1 MADKEIVVKVTTEA
15 DLSNLE
21 DLSGTID
28 AAKESADGLSE
39 SLDELSDADLAYLMG
54 EIDDMPEGF
63 YESTEAVDELSD
75 SISNIDT
82 GGLEDASSSADALSD
97 SLDDI
102 DGGGLDDAS
111 SSADDL
117 ADSLGGAT
125 ESSNE
130 LSDSMGL
137 IEGAMLLDV
146 ANQMSQIGSNA
157 EGMAQ
162 DMNTAAISVGQLST
176 NVGMAEPQMVSL
188 IANISNATF
197 PQTEAMAYVN
207 ALNQMGVSADKLGE
221 SATNMDRI
229 NDATGIGYQSVM
241 NLTAGL
247 RSMGIE
253 ADNLPASFNAIAYAE
268 ANVYDG
274 TNTLASTLRTQ
285 AGNLNEYGLSV
296 DQVVVVLG
304 ALQSQTGLTGR
315 KLSSELGSRL
325 KECNGDIGA
334 LEQSLG
340 LANGTLANASDL
352 TGQYAGQIQALAD
365 EEAEHKSWL
374 DQLNAAWED
383 MQLYLSPILSPLMSF
398 AGIIGGFGS
407 FAMQINGI
415 ITLAQTFGLL
425 GSAESA
431 IIPVQYAEA
440 AAGWASIGWIALAI
454 ALGIALGLALV
465 WLYENCDW
473 FRQAVD
479 ALAGA
484 LQWLAGVI
492 YENILSALQWLSDQ
506 FNQFTEQLGLNTD
519 DWIQAILGFIL
530 FLPQLPLR
538 VGIELANVIA
548 RALGFKGNFIQT
560 LVSTA
565 TGAVKG
571 FADAVMGIP
580 RALES
585 CLQWA
590 YEIVMN
596 NPLVQALQWLG
607 EQAANAFAVIGLGQR
622 SPGKIVKA
630 MRKEL
635 DWTEDAI
642 RDSNLAKV
650 TAQLGQNITSEFG
663 NTSLTNAITN
673 MNGQG
678 YRAGGDII
686 VNVYGDIDNDKRIR
700 ELVDAVRR
708 ELSWN
713 NKTAG
718 RTV

>member
-15 DLSNLE
+15 DVSSLD

-28 AAKESADGLSE
+28 AAKESADELSE

-54 EIDDMPEGF
+54 EIDDMPDGF
-63 YESTEAVDELSD
+63 YETTEAVDEL
-75 SISNIDT
+75 N
-82 GGLEDASSSADALSD
+82 D
-97 SLDDI
+97 SLDGI
-102 DGGGLDDAS
+102 DGGGLDEAS
-111 SSADDL
+111 SGADDL
-117 ADSLGGAT
+117 ADSLEGAA

-137 IEGAMLLDV
+137 IEGAMLMDV
-146 ANQMSQIGSNA
+146 ANQMGQIGSNA

-162 DMNTAAISVGQLST
+162 DMNAASITVGQLAT

-188 IANISNATF
+188 INNISNATF
-197 PQTEAMAYVN
+197 PQSEAMAYVN

-221 SATNMDRI
+221 SATNMDKI
-229 NDATGIGYQSVM
+229 NDATHVGYQSVM

-274 TNTLASTLRTQ
+274 TNTLAATLRTQ

-325 KECNGDIGA
+325 KECNGDINA

-340 LANGTLANASDL
+340 LTNGTLQNASAL

-383 MQLYLSPILSPLMSF
+383 MQLYLSPVLSPLMSF

-415 ITLAQTFGLL
+415 LTLAQTFGIL
-425 GSAESA
+425 GGAESA
-431 IIPVQYAEA
+431 LIPIQWAEA
-440 AAGWASIGWIALAI
+440 AAGWASIGWIVLAI
-454 ALGIALGLALV
+454 ALGIALGLALIYLYNHSERFRNAV
-465 WLYENCDW
+465 QWL
-473 FRQAVD
+473 
-479 ALAGA
+479 GSK

-492 YENILSALQWLSDQ
+492 TSSIMGAVNEFSRIIQGIPKALQDC
-506 FNQFTEQLGLNTD
+506 LN
-519 DWIQAILGFIL
+519 
-530 FLPQLPLR
+530 
-538 VGIELANVIA
+538 
-548 RALGFKGNFIQT
+548 
-560 LVSTA
+560 
-565 TGAVKG
+565 
-571 FADAVMGIP
+571 
-580 RALES
+580 
-585 CLQWA
+585 WA
-590 YEIVMN
+590 YNLVMSH
-596 NPLVQALQWLG
+596 PLVQALVWLG

-630 MRKEL
+630 IKKEL
-635 DWTEDAI
+635 DWSEDAI
-642 RDSNLAKV
+642 RDSNLANV
-650 TAQLGQNITSEFG
+650 TARLGGNIASEFG
-663 NTSLTNAITN
+663 NNNLTNAITN
-673 MNGQG
+673 INGQG
-678 YRAGGDII
+678 RGTGGDII

-700 ELVDAVRR
+700 DLVEAVRR
-708 ELSWN
+708 ELNWD

-718 RTV
+718 RRTY

>member
-1 MADKEIVVKVTTEA
+1 MADKEIIVKVTTEA
-15 DLSNLE
+15 DVSSLD
-21 DLSGTID
+21 DLSTVID
-28 AAKESADGLSE
+28 SAKESADELSE
-39 SLDELSDADLAYLMG
+39 SLDELSDADVAYIMG
-54 EIDDMPEGF
+54 EIDDMPDGF
-63 YESTEAVDELSD
+63 YETTEAVDEL
-75 SISNIDT
+75 N
-82 GGLEDASSSADALSD
+82 D
-97 SLDDI
+97 SLGDI
-102 DGGGLDDAS
+102 DGSGLDDAS

-117 ADSLGGAT
+117 ADSLEGAA

-137 IEGAMLLDV
+137 IEGAMLMDV
-146 ANQMSQIGSNA
+146 ANQMGQIGANA

-162 DMNTAAISVGQLST
+162 DMNAASITVGQLAT

-188 IANISNATF
+188 ISNISNATF
-197 PQTEAMAYVN
+197 PQSEAMAYVN
-207 ALNQMGVSADKLGE
+207 ALNQMGVSAENLG
-221 SATNMDRI
+221 SAATNMDRI

-325 KECNGDIGA
+325 KECNGDLGA

-340 LANGTLANASDL
+340 LTNGTLQNASAL

-425 GSAESA
+425 GAAESS
-431 IIPVQYAEA
+431 IIPVQYDEA

-484 LQWLAGVI
+484 LQWLVGVI
-492 YENILSALQWLSDQ
+492 YENVMGAIQWLSDQ
-506 FNQFTEQLGLNTD
+506 FNQFTQQLGLNTD
-519 DWIQAILGFIL
+519 DWIQAIVGFIL

-560 LVSTA
+560 IVSTA
-565 TGAVKG
+565 TEAVKG

-580 RALES
+580 RAIES

-590 YEIVMN
+590 YDIVMN
-596 NPLVQALQWLG
+596 SPLVQALQWLG
-607 EQAANAFAVIGLGQR
+607 EQAANAFSYIGLGQH
-622 SPGKIVKA
+622 SPGKIVKS
-630 MRKEL
+630 MRREL
-635 DWTEDAI
+635 EWTEEAI
-642 RDSNLAKV
+642 NNSTLAKT
-650 TAQLGQNITSEFG
+650 TANLGNNIASEFG
-663 NTSLTNAITN
+663 NTNL
-673 MNGQG
+673 NGALSNINNQG
-678 YRAGGDII
+678 YGTGGDII

-700 ELVDAVRR
+700 DLVEAVRR
-708 ELSWN
+708 ELNWN

-718 RTV
+718 RTI

>member
-1 MADKEIVVKVTTEA
+1 MMADKEIVVKVTTEA
-15 DLSNLE
+15 DVSSLDDLSNA
-21 DLSGTID
+21 ID
-28 AAKESADGLSE
+28 SAKES
-39 SLDELSDADLAYLMG
+39 
-54 EIDDMPEGF
+54 
-63 YESTEAVDELSD
+63 VDELS
-75 SISNIDT
+75 SSF
-82 GGLEDASSSADALSD
+82 EDGVSSADELASSTENINGG
-97 SLDDI
+97 SLDE
-102 DGGGLDDAS
+102 AS
-111 SSADDL
+111 GSADDL
-117 ADSLGGAT
+117 AGSLDNATDSA
-125 ESSNE
+125 NE

-146 ANQMSQIGSNA
+146 ANQMGQIGANA

-162 DMNTAAISVGQLST
+162 DMNAASITVGQLAT

-188 IANISNATF
+188 INNISNATF
-197 PQTEAMAYVN
+197 PQSEAMAYVN
-207 ALNQMGVSADKLGE
+207 ALNQMGVSAENLG
-221 SATNMDRI
+221 SAATNMDRI

-253 ADNLPASFNAIAYAE
+253 ADNLPESFNAIAYAE

-274 TNTLASTLRTQ
+274 TNTLAATLRTQ

-325 KECNGDIGA
+325 KECNGDLGA

-340 LANGTLANASDL
+340 LTSGTLQNASSL

-365 EEAEHKSWL
+365 EEAEHKTWL
-374 DQLNAAWED
+374 DQINAAWED

-425 GSAESA
+425 GAAESS
-431 IIPVQYAEA
+431 IIPVQWAEA

-473 FRQAVD
+473 FRQGVD
-479 ALAGA
+479 ALAAA
-484 LQWLAGVI
+484 LQWLAGII
-492 YENILSALQWLSDQ
+492 YQSVLGAIQWLSDQ
-506 FNQFTEQLGLNTD
+506 FNQFTQQLGLNTD

-580 RALES
+580 KAIES

-607 EQAANAFAVIGLGQR
+607 EQAVNAFAVLGLGQQ
-622 SPGKIVKA
+622 SPGKIVKS

-635 DWTEDAI
+635 DWTEEAI
-642 RDSNLAKV
+642 NNSNLAK
-650 TAQLGQNITSEFG
+650 TSARLGDNIASEFG
-663 NTSLTNAITN
+663 NNNL
-673 MNGQG
+673 NGALSNLNNQG
-678 YRAGGDII
+678 YGTGGDII
-686 VNVYGDIDNDKRIR
+686 VNVYGDIDSDRRIR

-708 ELSWN
+708 ELN
-713 NKTAG
+713 FDNKTAG
-718 RTV
+718 RTI

>member
-1 MADKEIVVKVTTEA
+1 MADKEIIVKVTTEA
-15 DLSNLE
+15 DVSSLD
-21 DLSGTID
+21 DLSTAID
-28 AAKESADGLSE
+28 SAKES
-39 SLDELSDADLAYLMG
+39 
-54 EIDDMPEGF
+54 
-63 YESTEAVDELSD
+63 VDELS
-75 SISNIDT
+75 SSF
-82 GGLEDASSSADALSD
+82 EDGVSSADDLAD
-97 SLDDI
+97 STNNI

-117 ADSLGGAT
+117 ADSLDNAT

-137 IEGAMLLDV
+137 IEGAMLMDV
-146 ANQMSQIGSNA
+146 ANQMGQIGANA

-162 DMNTAAISVGQLST
+162 DMNAASITVGQLAT

-188 IANISNATF
+188 INYISNATF
-197 PQTEAMAYVN
+197 PQSEAMAYVN
-207 ALNQMGVSADKLGE
+207 ALNQMGVSAENLG
-221 SATNMDRI
+221 SAATNMDRI

-274 TNTLASTLRTQ
+274 TNTLAATLRTQ

-325 KECNGDIGA
+325 KECNGDINA

-340 LANGTLANASDL
+340 LTNGTLQNASSL
-352 TGQYAGQIQALAD
+352 TGQYAGKIQALAD
-365 EEAEHKSWL
+365 EEAEHKTIV

-383 MQLYLSPILSPLMSF
+383 MQLYLSPILSPLTSF
-398 AGIIGGFGS
+398 AGLIGSFGS

-415 ITLAQTFGLL
+415 ITLAETFGLL
-425 GSAESA
+425 GAAESS
-431 IIPVQYAEA
+431 IIPVQWAEA
-440 AAGWASIGWIALAI
+440 AAGWASIGWIALAV
-454 ALGIALGLALV
+454 ALGIALGLAFIY
-465 WLYENCDW
+465 LYENCDW

-479 ALAGA
+479 SLAGA

-506 FNQFTEQLGLNTD
+506 FNQFTEQIGLNTD

-548 RALGFKGNFIQT
+548 RVLGFKSNFVQT
-560 LVSTA
+560 LVSSA
-565 TGAVKG
+565 TEAVKG

-580 RALES
+580 RAIES

-590 YEIVMN
+590 YNIVMN
-596 NPLVQALQWLG
+596 HPLVQALQWLG
-607 EQAANAFAVIGLGQR
+607 EQAANAFSVIGLGQR
-622 SPGKIVKA
+622 SPGKIVKSLK
-630 MRKEL
+630 KEL
-635 DWTEDAI
+635 AWAEDEVNN
-642 RDSNLAKV
+642 SSLART
-650 TAQLGQNITSEFG
+650 TARLGENVATEFG
-663 NTSLTNAITN
+663 NNNLNGALSNI
-673 MNGQG
+673 NGQG
-678 YRAGGDII
+678 YGAGGDII

-700 ELVDAVRR
+700 DLVEAVRR
-708 ELSWN
+708 ELNWD

-718 RTV
+718 RRTV